1 MLIDVLKTKKRL
13 PVFLSAFFAFAAVG
27 TVLWYIL
34 GPSAAYFH
42 SDCSDTIFWAQA
54 SVDGKTL
61 FNPDFG
67 YAAILPFGGTMIM
80 MPLVAI
86 FGVSM
91 TAHRLGMIIFALIF
105 FAAIYILCEAMKL
118 GSSFSMTA
126 VGLSALILC
135 SSEKMREIFF
145 EHVIYYSIGI
155 FIVCILLAFFI
166 RFTEKFDEYDAKSRL
181 IICLAVCIFAF
192 LSALDGTQVISC
204 AVLPVIFAAGC
215 EILFSKENIFSKKN
229 VPSIL
234 FCGIVLLSTVAG
246 LLIVSAKAAGL
257 GVGYAE
263 AYSNY
268 SDMNEWLNNLFKLP
282 EHWFALFG
290 VDAAY
295 GMNIF
300 SSESIVNI
308 IRIGVALI
316 LGIAPIVALAFI
328 GKLDRPSKLLVLTHF
343 GMTGVIMFGYIFG
356 LLSAANW
363 RLSPIIC
370 TSILICVAGIKAMNP
385 HLILKRIAVCATCV
399 MLLLCA
405 VNVKTI
411 SAMPEDGVRNNGY
424 YPLIQ
429 YLESQGLEYGFSTF
443 WHSQTITVLS
453 DSRVRVANTDINE
466 NGVAP
471 CPFQANNAWFEKQ
484 DGIDRYFLLCT
495 TAELTTLIQ
504 TDDWHYFADG
514 PIEQLSFED
523 YVIFVFDNVD
533 FLN

>member
-1 MLIDVLKTKKRL
+1 MLIDVLKIKKQL
-13 PVFLSAFFAFAAVG
+13 PVFAATFFALAAMG

-54 SVDGKTL
+54 SIDGKTL

-80 MPLVAI
+80 IPLVAL
-86 FGVSM
+86 FGVST
-91 TAHRLGMIIFALIF
+91 TAHSLGMIIFALIF
-105 FAAIYILCEAMKL
+105 FGAIYILCKTL
-118 GSSFSMTA
+118 RFGSSLSLTS
-126 VGLSALILC
+126 VGLTALILC

-155 FIVCILLAFFI
+155 FIVCVLLSFFVY
-166 RFTEKFDEYDAKSRL
+166 FTENCKTSDRKSK
-181 IICLAVCIFAF
+181 IILCLSVCLFTF
-192 LSALDGTQVISC
+192 LSALDGTQVVSC
-204 AVLPVIFAAGC
+204 AVLPVVFAAGC
-215 EILFSKENIFSKKN
+215 EIIFSKEKIFSSKN
-229 VPSIL
+229 IPSAF
-234 FCGIVLLSTVAG
+234 FCGIVLVSTLLGLATLSANTAN
-246 LLIVSAKAAGL
+246 L

-268 SDMNEWLNNLFKLP
+268 SNMPDWLDNFFQLP

-300 SSESIVNI
+300 SPESIVNI

-316 LGIAPIVALAFI
+316 LGIAPIIALAFI
-328 GKLDRPSKLLVLTHF
+328 GKLDRPSRLLVLTHF

-356 LLSAANW
+356 MLSAANW

-370 TSILICVAGIKAMNP
+370 TSILVCVAGIKAMNP
-385 HLILKRIAVCATCV
+385 HVVLKRIAVCVTCL
-399 MLLLCA
+399 MLLLCT

-411 SAMPEDGVRNNGY
+411 ASMPANGVESHSY

-429 YLESQGLEYGFSTF
+429 YLKSQGLEYGFSTF

-453 DSRVRVANTDINE
+453 DSQIRIANTDINE
-466 NGVAP
+466 NGVTP
-471 CPFQANNAWFEKQ
+471 CPFQTNKAWFEEQ
-484 DGIDRYFLLCT
+484 EGINRYFLLCT
-495 TAELTTLIQ
+495 LDELATLIQ

-514 PIEQLSFED
+514 PIEQLSYEGF
-523 YVIFVFDNVD
+523 VIFVFDNVD
-533 FLN
+533 FLK

>member
-1 MLIDVLKTKKRL
+1 MFIDVLKIKKKL
-13 PVFLSAFFAFAAVG
+13 PLLAAAFFAFAAMG
-27 TVLWYIL
+27 TVIWYIL

-80 MPLVAI
+80 IPLVAI

-91 TAHRLGMIIFALIF
+91 TAHRLGMIIFSLLF
-105 FAAIYILCEAMKL
+105 FGAIYILCKTL
-118 GSSFSMTA
+118 KFGSSLSLTA
-126 VGLSALILC
+126 VGLTALILC
-135 SSEKMREIFF
+135 SSEKMREIFY

-155 FIVCILLAFFI
+155 LIICVLLAFFVY
-166 RFTEKFDEYDAKSRL
+166 FTENFGEFSRKRRIL
-181 IICLAVCIFAF
+181 ICLAIYAFSF
-192 LSALDGTQVISC
+192 LSALDGTQVVSC

-215 EILFSKENIFSKKN
+215 EIIFSKEKLFSKNNISSAF
-229 VPSIL
+229 
-234 FCGIVLLSTVAG
+234 FCGIVLLSTLVG
-246 LLIVSAKAAGL
+246 LMALNANTANL
-257 GVGYAE
+257 GVGYAD

-268 SDMNEWLNNLFKLP
+268 SNMPDWLDNLFNLP

-300 SSESIVNI
+300 SPESIVNI
-308 IRIGVALI
+308 IRIAVALI
-316 LGIAPIVALAFI
+316 LGIAPIVALIFI

-356 LLSAANW
+356 MLSAANW

-370 TSILICVAGIKAMNP
+370 TSILICVAGIRAMNP
-385 HLILKRIAVCATCV
+385 HLVLKRIAVCATCL
-399 MLLLCA
+399 MLLLCT
-405 VNVKTI
+405 VNVGTI
-411 SAMPEDGVRNNGY
+411 AAMPENGVESHRY

-429 YLESQGLEYGFSTF
+429 YLKSQGLEYGFSTF
-443 WHSQTITVLS
+443 WHSQTVTMLS
-453 DSRVRVANTDINE
+453 DSEVFIANTDINE
-466 NGVAP
+466 NGVTP
-471 CPFQANNAWFEKQ
+471 CAFQTNKAWFEKQ
-484 DGIDRYFLLCT
+484 DGIERYFLLCT
-495 TAELTTLIQ
+495 TDELATLMQ

-514 PIEQLSFED
+514 PIEQLSYEGF
-523 YVIFVFDNVD
+523 VIFVFDNVD
-533 FLN
+533 FLK